1 MFLVRVRV
9 AHLPSFLCY
18 VLCFIRLS
26 SFCVLCKM
34 LPFYLEW
41 PFLIILVLSNVYLI
55 KIKLYCTMISSCWQI
70 QNKTLGNISDVDRLS
85 WNIIN
90 LTWFILHLRFTMKSL
105 KIPMQW
111 SEAVKRWRRNNI
123 MTKRKY
129 STKHYAGKLKM
140 ERRETK

>member
-1 MFLVRVRV
+1 
-9 AHLPSFLCY
+9 LCY

-41 PFLIILVLSNVYLI
+41 PFLIISPSVLSNVYLI
-55 KIKLYCTMISSCWQI
+55 KIKLYYTMITSCWQI
-70 QNKTLGNISDVDRLS
+70 QNKTLGNIFWCW

-105 KIPMQW
+105 KIPVQW
-111 SEAVKRWRRNNI
+111 SEAGNRWRRDNI
-123 MTKRKY
+123 MTKRKKMTRQKKY
-129 STKHYAGKLKM
+129 STKHYARKLKM
-140 ERRETK
+140 VRRETN